1 MFPNVNVR
9 SAASR
14 RSLAWRDAG
23 AAIALITPL
32 LTLGCTQTPPP
43 SAVTAAAADPHARIA
58 PARVKP
64 VLDGYAG
71 ARPVE
76 PAPWT
81 GATPKK
87 DAR

>member
-1 MFPNVNVR
+1 MR

-14 RSLAWRDAG
+14 RPVAWRDAG
-23 AAIALITPL
+23 VAAALVSAL
-32 LTLGCTQTPPP
+32 LTLGCTQAPPP
-43 SAVTAAAADPHARIA
+43 AVSAAAANPG
-58 PARVKP
+58 ARVAPLRVNP

-81 GATPKK
+81 GAAPKK